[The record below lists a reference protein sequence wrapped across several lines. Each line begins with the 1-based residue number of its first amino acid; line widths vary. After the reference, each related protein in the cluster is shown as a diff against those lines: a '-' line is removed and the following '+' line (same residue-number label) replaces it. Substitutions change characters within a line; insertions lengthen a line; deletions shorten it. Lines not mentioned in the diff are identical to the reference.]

1 MVSQDFTARHARGR
15 AFSLLEMI
23 IVLVLMGLL
32 AALVAPRL
40 TGILGKNKVRA
51 TKVQVEMLAS
61 AIERFNLDVGRYPT
75 QQEGLT
81 VLIERP
87 QDVPEDTWDGPYTE
101 KDFVPKDG
109 WGRDFVYE
117 IGENSRFVIKS
128 YGADG
133 SPGGEGESA
142 DIDNRTS

>member
-1 MVSQDFTARHARGR
+1 MSHPSTRAGSPRVRG
-15 AFSLLEMI
+15 FSLLEMI

-61 AIERFNLDVGRYPT
+61 AVERFNLDVGRYPT
-75 QQEGLT
+75 AQEGLSA
-81 VLIERP
+81 LIERP
-87 QDVPEDTWDGPYTE
+87 QDIPEDSWDGPYTE

-109 WGRDFVYE
+109 WGRDFIYE
-117 IGENSRFVIKS
+117 IGESSRFIVKS
-128 YGADG
+128 LGADG
-133 SPGGEGESA
+133 APGGQDENA
-142 DIDNRTS
+142 DIDNRTT